1 MEGHDGGEDRLR
13 GRALG
18 SGVNIA
24 VKNNASAPTEKQLN
38 TVPESGIINTTN
50 NNEGVISNDDTGEN
64 ISEDSESPAFDEGR
78 ESGEDDRGCGEV
90 QNPGQTERDLR
101 RDDSGNLETAG
112 EVQTDGGR
120 HRNIEGRP
128 LGRVAETEGFETL
141 ARTVGNEI
149 STDWYLRLKEKYEDD
164 SRFELYDFSEVI
176 TYDMLA
182 DPGNELRS
190 LFGDNITEYFAT
202 GNKDVSGA
210 DITGNKLSEKI
221 INGTANRTIVK

>member
-1 MEGHDGGEDRLR
+1 M
-13 GRALG
+13 
-18 SGVNIA
+18 
-24 VKNNASAPTEKQLN
+24 N

-50 NNEGVISNDDTGEN
+50 NNEVVISNDDTGEN

-78 ESGEDDRGCGEV
+78 TLSKDGSRHSEMQSS
-90 QNPGQTERDLR
+90 GQTENVLR
-101 RDDSGNLETAG
+101 RDDTGDIESGR
-112 EVQTDGGR
+112 QIRTDGGR
-120 HRNIEGRP
+120 HSNIEDRQ
-128 LGRVAETEGFETL
+128 LGRVAETESFETL

-149 STDWYLRLKEKYEDD
+149 STDLYLRLKEKYEDD

-182 DPGNELRS
+182 DPDNELRS
-190 LFGDNITEYFAT
+190 LFGDNIAEYFAT
-202 GNKDVSGA
+202 GNKDVSGT

>member
-1 MEGHDGGEDRLR
+1 MLQLR
-13 GRALG
+13 
-18 SGVNIA
+18 
-24 VKNNASAPTEKQLN
+24 PEKQLN

-64 ISEDSESPAFDEGR
+64 ISENSESPAFDEGR
-78 ESGEDDRGCGEV
+78 TLGKDGSRHSKMQSSGQAENV
-90 QNPGQTERDLR
+90 LR
-101 RDDSGNLETAG
+101 RDDTGDIESGR
-112 EVQTDGGR
+112 QIRTDGGR
-120 HRNIEGRP
+120 YNNIEDRP
-128 LGRVAETEGFETL
+128 LGRVAETESFETL

-149 STDWYLRLKEKYEDD
+149 STDWYLRLKEKYEDY

-182 DPGNELRS
+182 DPDNELRS
-190 LFGDNITEYFAT
+190 LFGDNIAEYFAT
-202 GNKDVSGA
+202 GNKDVSGT

>member
-1 MEGHDGGEDRLR
+1 MTAERIVSAA
-13 GRALG
+13 RALG

-24 VKNNASAPTEKQLN
+24 VKNNASAPTGKQLN

-64 ISEDSESPAFDEGR
+64 ISENSESPAFDEGR
-78 ESGEDDRGCGEV
+78 ESGEDDRRLSEV
-90 QNPGQTERDLR
+90 QSSGQTEGDLR

-120 HRNIEGRP
+120 HRNIEDRP
-128 LGRVAETEGFETL
+128 LGRVAETESFETL

-149 STDWYLRLKEKYEDD
+149 STDIGIKLEKKYAGDD
-164 SRFELYDFSEVI
+164 RFELYDFSEVI

-182 DPGNELRS
+182 DPDNELRS
-190 LFGDNITEYFAT
+190 LFGGNITEYFAT
-202 GNKDVSGA
+202 GNKDVSGT